1 MSTHINRRQFLVYGG
16 ATVGA
21 SLLLKA
27 CNANSPSTSDRSDG
41 YKIAIALPG
50 LITDK
55 AWNQSGYE
63 GIELAKQ
70 KLGVE
75 TAHIEKVSQA
85 DQTQVLSD
93 FARRNYNLVFA
104 HGGQFDAAIQQV
116 APQFPNTF
124 FIGVNGAVSGA
135 NFGALRIDHLQASY
149 LCGII
154 AALMTKS
161 NKLAYIAG
169 QKFAATEE
177 ELRGLELGAKSVK
190 PEIQIA
196 STFTGDWND
205 VAKAKE
211 ATLAFISTGADVVY
225 QWLDNASPAVLQTAS
240 ERGIYTFGNT
250 YDQLD
255 IAPKAVLTSA
265 VKRLDLAIAY
275 LAELGKQNQL
285 KGQVYKI
292 GLDRQDI
299 LTLGNFGNFVP
310 EKVQKQAL
318 DTKTAIIANKI
329 TFQDCQEA
337 GKDTICVK
345 QTA

>member
-16 ATVGA
+16 SVIST

-27 CNANSPSTSDRSDG
+27 CNGNSPTASDNDK

-50 LITDK
+50 VITDK
-55 AWNQSGYE
+55 TWNESGYK
-63 GIELAKQ
+63 GMELVKQ

-85 DQTQVLSD
+85 DQAQVLSD

-116 APQFPNTF
+116 GPQFPNTF
-124 FIGVNGAVSGA
+124 FVGVNGAVSGT
-135 NFGALRIDHLQASY
+135 NFGALRIEHLQASY

-154 AALMTKS
+154 AALMTKK
-161 NKLAYIAG
+161 NKIAYIAG
-169 QKFAATEE
+169 QKFAATQE
-177 ELRGLELGAKSVK
+177 ELRGLELGAKSIK
-190 PEIQIA
+190 PDIQIA

-211 ATLAFISTGADVVY
+211 ATLALISTGVDVVY
-225 QWLDNASPAVLQTAS
+225 QWLDNASAAVLQTAS
-240 ERGIYTFGNT
+240 ERGIYAFGNT
-250 YDQLD
+250 NDQLD

-265 VKRLDLAIAY
+265 VKRIDLAIAY
-275 LAELGKQNQL
+275 LAELGKQNLL

-292 GLDRQDI
+292 GLEKEDI
-299 LTLGNFGNFVP
+299 LTLGKFSNTVP
-310 EKVQKQAL
+310 EKVKAQVL
-318 DTKTAIIANKI
+318 DTKAAIISNKL
-329 TFQDCQEA
+329 TFQECQEG
-337 GKDTICVK
+337 GKETICVNN
-345 QTA
+345 